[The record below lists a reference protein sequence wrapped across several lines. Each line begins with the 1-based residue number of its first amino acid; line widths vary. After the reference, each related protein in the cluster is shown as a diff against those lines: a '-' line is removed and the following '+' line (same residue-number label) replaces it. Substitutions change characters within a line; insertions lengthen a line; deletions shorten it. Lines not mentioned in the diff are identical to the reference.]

1 MLRLSPKTTYVTILG
16 GQGIARGLLI
26 ALLSFWVVQARLN
39 ALELVLLGTALEGVL
54 FCLQVPTGA
63 FADAVGRKT
72 ATVIGYAL
80 LGLGLGLQGLTRDF
94 GALLALQAISGAAW
108 AFLIGSIEA
117 WIAQQAGTDDLE
129 RTFLRG
135 GQASMAGLMA
145 GMGATVLL
153 GQIDPRLPI
162 FAGGAL
168 LILVS
173 GIAALSMAE
182 DRPVRVE
189 IVATAV
195 IGLRQIRASRVLG
208 MLVLVALALGI
219 SSEGWDRLYSAHLIR
234 NLGMASAGGLS
245 PVGWLALIGLC
256 KCALGIGAFQ
266 LVASRLSGLGSGVML
281 AVLYLS
287 RGAMMLVF
295 ALAPALGVA
304 VIAYLAAETFGNLGG
319 PFLDAWIARETP
331 QEVRATVL
339 SVVGQADALG
349 QIVAGP
355 AVGLLGVLASIR
367 AALAVSAV
375 LMLPAGLLAQR
386 ARGAKVLIR
395 AIGSKSTELI

>member
-1 MLRLSPKTTYVTILG
+1 MHRLSPKATYVTILG
-16 GQGIARGLLI
+16 GEGVARGLLI
-26 ALLSFWVVQARLN
+26 ALLSFWVVQARLD
-39 ALELVLLGTALEGVL
+39 ALQLVLLGTALEGVL
-54 FCLQVPTGA
+54 FCFQVPTGA

-72 ATVIGYAL
+72 ATVIGYAG
-80 LGLGLGLQGLTRDF
+80 LGLGLGLQGFTRDF
-94 GALLALQAISGAAW
+94 GALMALQAISGAAW

-135 GQASMAGLMA
+135 GQASMGGLMA
-145 GMGATVLL
+145 GMCATVLL
-153 GQIDPRLPI
+153 GQVDPRLPI

-173 GIAALSMAE
+173 TVAAVLMTE
-182 DRPVRVE
+182 VRPVRRK
-189 IVATAV
+189 IVATAA
-195 IGLRQIRASRVLG
+195 IGLRQIRASRVLVT
-208 MLVLVALALGI
+208 LVLVALALGI

-256 KCALGIGAFQ
+256 NCALGIGVFQ
-266 LVASRLSGLGSGVML
+266 LVASRLSGTRSAVML
-281 AVLYLS
+281 AALYVS
-287 RGAMMLVF
+287 RGVLMLVF
-295 ALAPALGVA
+295 AFAPALGVA
-304 VIAYLAAETFGNLGG
+304 VIAYVGAQTFGNLAG
-319 PFLDAWIARETP
+319 PLLDAWIARETP
-331 QEVRATVL
+331 EEVRATVL

-367 AALAVSAV
+367 AALAVSAA
-375 LMLPAGLLAQR
+375 LMLPAGFLVQR
-386 ARGAKVLIR
+386 ARGVQVLTR
-395 AIGSKSTELI
+395 AFGSKTT